1 MKLTPGK
8 YFRKNMD
15 SLMVCMRYIIFGISF
30 PGKIIFVLYVAE
42 QEKKII
48 LKFVP
53 LIVSLQVT

>member
-1 MKLTPGK
+1 
-8 YFRKNMD
+8 
-15 SLMVCMRYIIFGISF
+15 MVCMRYIIFGISF
-30 PGKIIFVLYVAE
+30 PGKIIFVLDVAE

>member
-1 MKLTPGK
+1 
-8 YFRKNMD
+8 
-15 SLMVCMRYIIFGISF
+15 MVCMRYIIFGISF